1 PRQLIYQRLD
11 EVEQASVPEL
21 AKTLELSNSTVLR
34 ALRTLIDERRV
45 ESVGFARATRYR
57 LRAPTA

>member
-1 PRQLIYQRLD
+1 
-11 EVEQASVPEL
+11 
-21 AKTLELSNSTVLR
+21 VLR

-45 ESVGFARATRYR
+45 EAIGFARATRYR